1 MTSDKT
7 PLKIAMWSGPRN
19 LSTAMMYSF
28 AQHPACEVWDEPF
41 YAAYL
46 KETGLDHPMA
56 AEILSAGDQDPNAV
70 IAKCTAQGPQGRP
83 VFYQKHMTQHMTPN
97 VDRRW
102 ITQMTNVFLI
112 RHPARVLASY
122 DKKRGNPTLD
132 DIGFQQQSDLI
143 DLVTAQSG
151 TPPLIIDSADIR
163 ANPETMLHQ
172 LCDKIGIAFHADML
186 SWPKGGHPQDGVW
199 APHWY
204 GAVWDS
210 TGFAGVEGP
219 LPEVSEN
226 LQPVLNS
233 ALDIYNRIARYKI
246 TP

>member
-1 MTSDKT
+1 MTLDKT

-28 AQHPACEVWDEPF
+28 AQHPDCEVWDEPF

-46 KETGLDHPMA
+46 KETGLDHPMG
-56 AEILSAGDQDPNAV
+56 AEILQAGDQDPKAV
-70 IAKCTAQGPQGRP
+70 IAKCTAQGPQGKP

-97 VDRRW
+97 VDRSW
-102 ITQMTNVFLI
+102 ITGMTNVFLI

-132 DIGFQQQSDLI
+132 DIGFQQQAELI
-143 DLVTAQSG
+143 DLVTAHSG
-151 TPPLIIDSADIR
+151 TPPIIIDSADIR
-163 ANPETMLHQ
+163 ANPETMLRL
-172 LCDKIGIAFHADML
+172 LCSEIGIPFHADML

-204 GAVWDS
+204 GAVWNS
-210 TGFAGVEGP
+210 TGFAGAEGP

-233 ALDIYNRIARYKI
+233 ALDIYNRIAPHKI
-246 TP
+246 AP

>member
-1 MTSDKT
+1 MTLDKT

-28 AQHPACEVWDEPF
+28 AQHPDCEVWDEPF

-46 KETGLDHPMA
+46 KETGLDHPMG
-56 AEILSAGDQDPNAV
+56 AEILQAGDQDPKAV
-70 IAKCTAQGPQGRP
+70 IAKCTTQGPQGKP

-97 VDRRW
+97 VDRSW
-102 ITQMTNVFLI
+102 IIGMTNVFLI

-132 DIGFQQQSDLI
+132 DIGFQQQAELI
-143 DLVTAQSG
+143 DLVTAHSG
-151 TPPLIIDSADIR
+151 TPPIIIDSADIR
-163 ANPETMLHQ
+163 ANPETMLRL
-172 LCDKIGIAFHADML
+172 LCSEIGIPFHADML

-204 GAVWDS
+204 GAVWNS
-210 TGFAGVEGP
+210 TGFAGAEGP

-226 LQPVLNS
+226 LQSVLNS
-233 ALDIYNRIARYKI
+233 ALDIYNRIAPHKI
-246 TP
+246 AP